1 MLSTRHLSRAALTLA
16 ATVCLTGLPAL
27 AGTAG
32 AATEPLAWK
41 RCATTAKDWPVA
53 NDAESECAMLTVPMD
68 HANPRG
74 RTIKIAV
81 SRLKAKDP
89 GRRRGVLVISPGGPG
104 ISNITAPASYATNS
118 LGTLTADH
126 DLIGFDPRG
135 VGYSDKINC
144 EEGAVREPP
153 PGASAKARAKAAFS
167 QMAASNKRCTAMD
180 PGFVRQLTTTNIAR
194 DVDAIRAALGAPK
207 IGFYGVS
214 YGTAVGL
221 TYRSLFDDR
230 VDRMWV
236 DSVMPPVM
244 DLAAMDAVTDAV
256 GEKSFERFL
265 TWLAGRDAEY
275 HFGTTAAAVRT
286 TIFALRD
293 RLDRE
298 PLTAGKETRLDGDW
312 VRGLLGAGAD
322 GWAASARD
330 LATVRE
336 DGIPRSA
343 RTEAAGAQVFGFDDA
358 PLGMNTTQYNAI
370 FCNEGT
376 GGRDFEQVWADAQD
390 RRQRFPGTGGRI
402 EFSSWCAGWPWPARP
417 WQPVKGS
424 SPLQLSGHVGESVT
438 PYGWAVDAQNA
449 VGGTLLTIQDDTHG
463 SLGRL
468 PCAAKAIDFFRTG
481 RTSGGT
487 CPGTR

>member
-16 ATVCLTGLPAL
+16 ATVCLTGLPPV

-53 NDAESECAMLTVPMD
+53 NDPGTECALLTVPMD

-81 SRLKAKDP
+81 SRLKATDP

-104 ISNITAPASYATNS
+104 ISNITASATYAANG
-118 LGTLTADH
+118 LGTLATDH

-144 EEGAVREPP
+144 EEGSPGEPP
-153 PGASAKARAKAAFS
+153 PGASAKAKAKAAFS
-167 QMAASNKRCTAMD
+167 RMAASNKRCAAMD
-180 PGFVRQLTTTNIAR
+180 PDFVRQLTTSNIAR
-194 DVDAIRAALGAPK
+194 DVDAIRAALDAPK
-207 IGFYGVS
+207 ISFYGVS

-221 TYRSLFDDR
+221 TYRSMFDDR

-256 GEKSFERFL
+256 GERSFERFL

-275 HFGTTAAAVRT
+275 HFGTDAAAVRT

-298 PLTAGKETRLDGDW
+298 PVVDGKDTRLDGEW
-312 VRGLLGAGAD
+312 VSGLLGVGAG

-336 DGIPRSA
+336 GGIPRSA
-343 RTEAAGAQVFGFDDA
+343 RPDPAAGQVYGFDDA

-376 GGRDFEQVWADAQD
+376 GGRDFEQVWADAEA
-390 RRQRFPGTGGRI
+390 RRQRFPGAGGRI
-402 EFSSWCAGWPWPARP
+402 EFGGWCAGWPWPARP

-438 PYGWAVDAQNA
+438 PYAWAVDAA
-449 VGGTLLTIQDDTHG
+449 KAAGGTLLTIQDDIHG
-463 SLGRL
+463 SLSRL

-481 RTSGGT
+481 RTSGGS
-487 CPGTR
+487 CPGMQ